1 MVAELSEGGVGA
13 YTETEPSDH
22 HVPCLAERRDNATIK
37 ELDAI
42 RKDFSH
48 IFFNTSFYEPV
59 SMFIILE

>member
-1 MVAELSEGGVGA
+1 MVAELSGGGVGA
-13 YTETEPSDH
+13 YTETEPSDD

-48 IFFNTSFYEPV
+48 IFL
-59 SMFIILE
+59 ILVFMSLLACL